1 MNTPTNEIMKKI
13 YIKIMLSIAGLM
25 DGVIMLAIS

>member
-1 MNTPTNEIMKKI
+1 MNTPTNKIMKKI
-13 YIKIMLSIAGLM
+13 YIEIMLSIAGLM

>member
-13 YIKIMLSIAGLM
+13 YIEIMLFIAGLM